1 MSGLNSSIKPTFKRL
16 PFFSLFAKDL
26 PTLVAD
32 EILTPLPDA
41 LKELERRR
49 LDSKLTEAVRKYLD
63 DDIPPY
69 CKDEPVLYLARHIAT
84 PNFETKRFVHLTAET
99 GLKTVLGQDTKDIF
113 VPQNPLKHALGKMPI
128 HMGTSQK
135 NGKTIERFQ
144 NISIIDFNTSN
155 GKPFSDIK
163 TVWGEPLATFHARLC
178 EWYLQKPV
186 PVVDDADW
194 IERNGRG
201 NLLEHY
207 KRFLALFI
215 RDGILFEDYIAED
228 KDERQFILKVLRP
241 AFSFIE
247 KKFGVRPLIA
257 NLATTST
264 ESGTFWYSYPA
275 EIKKMLDSHLTKK
288 ESSICTGF

>member
-1 MSGLNSSIKPTFKRL
+1 MSVLNVSLKPALKRFPL
-16 PFFSLFAKDL
+16 FSLFTRDI
-26 PTLVAD
+26 PSLVAD

-49 LDSKLTEAVRKYLD
+49 LDPKLTEAVRTYLH
-63 DDIPPY
+63 DDIPEY
-69 CKDEPVLYLARHIAT
+69 CRDEPVLYLARHIAT

-99 GLKTVLGQDTKDIF
+99 GIKTVLGQDTKDIF
-113 VPQNPLKHALGKMPI
+113 VPQNPLKYALGKMPI
-128 HMGTSQK
+128 HMGTSK
-135 NGKTIERFQ
+135 KDGKTFERFQ
-144 NISIIDFNTSN
+144 NIPVIDFNTSN
-155 GKPFSDIK
+155 GKPFNQIK
-163 TVWGEPLATFHARLC
+163 TLWGEPLPTFHARLC
-178 EWYLQKPV
+178 EWYLQKPI
-186 PVVDDADW
+186 PIVDDADW
-194 IERNGRG
+194 IGRNGRG

-257 NLATTST
+257 NLATTSA
-264 ESGTFWYSYPA
+264 ESGTFWYSYPS
-275 EIKKMLDSHLTKK
+275 EVKKVLEEHLHTNQ
-288 ESSICTGF
+288 SQS

>member
-1 MSGLNSSIKPTFKRL
+1 MSGLNSSIKLALKWL

-41 LKELERRR
+41 LKELEQRR
-49 LDSKLTEAVRKYLD
+49 LDPKLTEAVRKYLQ
-63 DDIPPY
+63 DDIPEY

-99 GLKTVLGQDTKDIF
+99 GIKTVLGQDTKDLF

-128 HMGTSQK
+128 HMGTSK
-135 NGKTIERFQ
+135 KDGKTFERFH
-144 NISIIDFNTSN
+144 NISIIDFNASN
-155 GKPFSDIK
+155 GKPFRDIM
-163 TVWGEPLATFHARLC
+163 TLWGEPLATFHARLC

-186 PVVDDADW
+186 PIVDDADW

-201 NLLEHY
+201 NLFEHY
-207 KRFLALFI
+207 KHFLALFI

-228 KDERQFILKVLRP
+228 IDERQFILKVLRP

-257 NLATTST
+257 NLATTSM
-264 ESGTFWYSYPA
+264 ESGTLWYSYPS
-275 EIKKMLDSHLTKK
+275 EVKKILEEHLHTNH
-288 ESSICTGF
+288 SQS